1 MPPSRRWGR
10 QPDRSCLSPTS
21 RGAAQA
27 SAAHNIIAQTGADAF
42 RIERETPYS
51 TNYSEV
57 AYGDA
62 KTEADTNARP
72 PIKNPPA
79 SLAEYDKSILCYSIW
94 LAYHNL
100 IFFQMKLRIRVLN
113 KIEYL

>member
-1 MPPSRRWGR
+1 MGEGPEILNLPEPEQAAGQKLLVAYFSWSG
-10 QPDRSCLSPTS
+10 TS
-21 RGAAQA
+21 ERIAQ
-27 SAAHNIIAQTGADAF
+27 NIIAQAGADAF

-79 SLAEYDKSILCYSIW
+79 SLILNRFPGR
-94 LAYHNL
+94 YHHGS
-100 IFFQMKLRIRVLN
+100 RDR
-113 KIEYL
+113 

>member
-1 MPPSRRWGR
+1 MG
-10 QPDRSCLSPTS
+10 QAAGQKLLVATS

-113 KIEYL
+113 TIEYL

>member
-1 MPPSRRWGR
+1 MGQAAGQKLLVAYFSWSG
-10 QPDRSCLSPTS
+10 TS
-21 RGAAQA
+21 ERITQ
-27 SAAHNIIAQTGADAF
+27 NIIAQTGADAF

-79 SLAEYDKSILCYSIW
+79 SLAEYGKIILCYPIW
-94 LAYHNL
+94 
-100 IFFQMKLRIRVLN
+100 
-113 KIEYL
+113 